1 MGMEQLALIVFAMIF
16 VQGLFTFVQ
25 IRSYNKRIQAMKKV
39 GMVGIGMK
47 KGRLV
52 PGSIVLL
59 AVDKRGTVVR
69 CERMKGFSVFAR
81 FREVKELAG
90 TDIGELK
97 ARSLMNLKYTKK
109 GVPKPDPLLQ
119 AIERLESRLA
129 S

>member
-1 MGMEQLALIVFAMIF
+1 MGMEKLVLIVFAMIF

-25 IRSYNKRIQAMKKV
+25 VKNYNKRIQAMKRF

-52 PGSIVLL
+52 PGSIILL
-59 AVDKRGTVVR
+59 AVDKSGTVVR

-90 TDIGELK
+90 SNIAELK
-97 ARSLMNLKYTKK
+97 ARSLANRKYTRK
-109 GVPKPDPLLQ
+109 GIPKPDPLLQ
-119 AIERLESRLA
+119 AIEGLEARLA

>member
-1 MGMEQLALIVFAMIF
+1 MEMEKLVLIVFAMIF
-16 VQGLFTFVQ
+16 IQGLFTFVQ
-25 IRSYNKRIQAMKKV
+25 VKNYNKRIQAMKRL

-47 KGRLV
+47 KGRIV
-52 PGSIVLL
+52 PGSIILL
-59 AVDKRGTVVR
+59 AVDKNGTVVR

-90 TDIGELK
+90 ANLEELK
-97 ARSLMNLKYTKK
+97 ALALANRKYNRK

-119 AIERLESRLA
+119 AIEGLEARLA

>member
-1 MGMEQLALIVFAMIF
+1 MSMEKLVLIVFAMIF

-25 IRSYNKRIQAMKKV
+25 VRNYNKRIQAMKGF

-59 AVDKRGTVVR
+59 AVDKRGTVIR

-90 TDIGELK
+90 ADIGELK
-97 ARSLMNLKYTKK
+97 ARSIKNLKYTRK
-109 GVPKPDPLLQ
+109 GIPKPDPLLQ
-119 AIERLESRLA
+119 AIEGLEARLVS
-129 S
+129 

>member
-1 MGMEQLALIVFAMIF
+1 MGMEKLVLIVFAMIF

-25 IRSYNKRIQAMKKV
+25 VRNYNRRIQEMKRF

-90 TDIGELK
+90 ADIGELK
-97 ARSLMNLKYTKK
+97 ARSLSNLKYTRK
-109 GVPKPDPLLQ
+109 GIPKPDPLLQ
-119 AIERLESRLA
+119 AIEGLEARLA

>member
-1 MGMEQLALIVFAMIF
+1 MGMEKLVLIVFAMIF

-25 IRSYNKRIQAMKKV
+25 VRNYNRRIQAMKRF

-59 AVDKRGTVVR
+59 AVDKSGTVVR

-90 TDIGELK
+90 SDIGELK
-97 ARSLMNLKYTKK
+97 ARSLANLKYTRK
-109 GVPKPDPLLQ
+109 GIPKPDPLLQ
-119 AIERLESRLA
+119 AIEGLEARLA

>member
-1 MGMEQLALIVFAMIF
+1 MAMEQLVLIVFAMIF

-25 IRSYNKRIQAMKKV
+25 IRNYNRRIQAMKGM

-59 AVDKRGTVVR
+59 AVDKQGVVVR

-90 TDIGELK
+90 ADLRDLK
-97 ARSLMNLKYTKK
+97 AKAVENLRYTRR
-109 GVPKPDPLLQ
+109 GLPRPDPLLQ
-119 AIERLESRLA
+119 AIEGLETRVR
-129 S
+129 